1 MPASARKS
9 SVGNL
14 RRAPQKYIPYRA
26 DDFQHGKKTGIAVA
40 YVDTTDE
47 FEPFE
52 KVMSQA
58 DQRTPFR
65 PQGARKKRGPKT
77 PVPAREEEQFDDD
90 DENGE
95 MSMELDDGAPCPGVW
110 RRIRFL
116 TRSSRYSR
124 RSGNVFRAY
133 TRQYY
138 YVERAARW
146 LVLPPSRAQFGR

>member
-1 MPASARKS
+1 MPPSGRKS
-9 SVGNL
+9 SLSSSRNG
-14 RRAPQKYIPYRA
+14 PKKYIPYRA

-110 RRIRFL
+110 RRLRFL
-116 TRSSRYSR
+116 TCSRRYSR
-124 RSGNVFRAY
+124 RSGHVLRAY

-138 YVERAARW
+138 HVKRAARR
-146 LVLPPSRAQFGR
+146 LVLPSSRAQLGR

>member
-9 SVGNL
+9 SVGNI
-14 RRAPQKYIPYRA
+14 RRGPQKYIPYRA

-40 YVDTTDE
+40 YVDHTDE

-65 PQGARKKRGPKT
+65 VQGARKKRGPKT
-77 PVPAREEEQFDDD
+77 PVPPVPEFDDD

-95 MSMELDDGAPCPGVW
+95 MSMELDDSACPNPHF
-110 RRIRFL
+110 RRFPFPDL
-116 TRSSRYSR
+116 CPSRHA
-124 RSGNVFRAY
+124 GWPGCIFRAY
-133 TRQYY
+133 TRQSDNI
-138 YVERAARW
+138 ERAARW
-146 LVLPPSRAQFGR
+146 VLFPPRRPSLGR